1 MWTIHVISKHMKI
14 SLTSKVYYFMVYQSM
29 LNFSVIFTI
38 NPIKQLRLLKSELS
52 LEVSEMTD
60 QPPSTNPNQGREEYS
75 ANQNR
80 SIPDKSAG
88 ENES

>member
-1 MWTIHVISKHMKI
+1 
-14 SLTSKVYYFMVYQSM
+14 MVPLYM
-29 LNFSVIFTI
+29 FYFSVIFTI

-60 QPPSTNPNQGREEYS
+60 QPPSTNQNQGREELT

-80 SIPDKSAG
+80 YIPDNSDG
-88 ENES
+88 HNES